1 MGQMTCEYWMLK
13 MAWDLL
19 LASWLWV
26 AAVMRLVMPS
36 SSRSMACLQSVT
48 TCCDKSDLGQKQGQ
62 RMLSNIDSITVY
74 PQHSGGGHVNMANPP

>member
-13 MAWDLL
+13 MACDLL

-48 TCCDKSDLGQKQGQ
+48 TCCDKSDLGQKQH
-62 RMLSNIDSITVY
+62 R
-74 PQHSGGGHVNMANPP
+74 QHYSLPATFRRWPCRYGESSSKHM

>member
-1 MGQMTCEYWMLK
+1 MLK

-36 SSRSMACLQSVT
+36 SSSSMACLQSVT
-48 TCCDKSDLGQKQGQ
+48 TCWDKSDGEQKQ
-62 RMLSNIDSITVY
+62 RLRTVSNTYIPTAWSSE
-74 PQHSGGGHVNMANPP
+74 SGPIALPNPP

>member
-1 MGQMTCEYWMLK
+1 MTCEYWMLK

-26 AAVMRLVMPS
+26 AAVIRLAMPS

-48 TCCDKSDLGQKQGQ
+48 TCWDKSDGKQ
-62 RMLSNIDSITVY
+62 RLRILLNTNSVNTVY
-74 PQHSGGGHVNMANPP
+74 HNMDFRR